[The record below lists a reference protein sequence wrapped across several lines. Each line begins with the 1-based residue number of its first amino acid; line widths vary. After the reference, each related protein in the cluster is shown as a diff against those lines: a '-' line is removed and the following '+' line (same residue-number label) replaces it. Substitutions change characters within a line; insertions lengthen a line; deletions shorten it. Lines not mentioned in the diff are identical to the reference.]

1 MESPPLQSAT
11 DQLIERVSQAETQLS
26 SLLEIEKKRN
36 GLLSAELREKDA
48 LFREVKREMR
58 ELTEKF
64 GLAHGQSNNN
74 LIDQFQIVITKL
86 QKVLEEKGV
95 LVVSIS

>member
-1 MESPPLQSAT
+1 MESPPIKSAT

-26 SLLEIEKKRN
+26 NLLEIEKRRN

-48 LFREVKREMR
+48 LFREIKREMR

-74 LIDQFQIVITKL
+74 LIDQFQIVIAKL

-95 LVVSIS
+95 LVVSIG